1 VLQERSI
8 MAKILITGTSKGIG
22 YDATLLLARRGH
34 DVVATM
40 RNPSA
45 CDLQKVASEEGL
57 RVRVLPMDVDDDTS
71 VADVFAEVGQSVD
84 VLVNNAGIYS
94 INAVEDESLDQF
106 RRVMETNYFGAVR
119 CVKHV
124 LPGMRRRSSG
134 CIINITSIAGR
145 IAFGATSAYNASK
158 FALEAFTE
166 CLAQE
171 VKGLGIRVALVEPG
185 IIDTAMA
192 TTNLPQYNE
201 STTYPHGRR
210 IHAFFTNPAKADAS
224 PALVSEMIRYAIESG
239 DPRLRFP
246 VGPDALPFLGW
257 RSTLS
262 DEDWVG
268 LGGLKDDADYFQRV
282 FTDTGVDLRSI

>member
-1 VLQERSI
+1 

-22 YDATLLLARRGH
+22 YDAALLLARRGH
-34 DVVATM
+34 DVLATM

-45 CDLQKVASEEGL
+45 SDLATVASEEGL
-57 RVRVLPMDVDDDTS
+57 PLTVLPMDVDDDAS
-71 VADVFAEVGQSVD
+71 VADVFAGAAESVD

-124 LPGMRRRSSG
+124 LPAMRKRGSG
-134 CIINITSIAGR
+134 CIVNITSIAGR

-171 VKGLGIRVALVEPG
+171 VKGLGIKVALVEPG

-192 TTNLPQYNE
+192 TTHLPRYVDGT
-201 STTYPHGRR
+201 SYPHGRR
-210 IHAFFTNPAKADAS
+210 IHAFFTNPAKGEAS

-257 RSTLS
+257 RSSVS

-268 LGGLKDDADYFQRV
+268 LGGLRDDADYFQRV
-282 FTDTGVDLRSI
+282 FTDTGVDLRSS